1 MNRALLA
8 AVLVL
13 TSCAQPDPRARTA
26 PDYVARLEPLLHENG
41 FLASEVLGAAA
52 SIYNDGAGSDA
63 TRRTWVD
70 DIVPL
75 SRHLADQASATS
87 APAEWADQHA
97 EIVIAWTGRADA
109 YQEIQQAVEDGD
121 RERWK
126 AARKQ
131 ADDAKVREEEW
142 FRTMNRELAPIG
154 LVLDQFP

>member
-1 MNRALLA
+1 MRNAVLLA
-8 AVLVL
+8 MLVVAGC
-13 TSCAQPDPRARTA
+13 SEPDPRARTA
-26 PDYVARLEPLLHENG
+26 PDYVARLEPLLYENG

-52 SIYNDGAGSDA
+52 VVYNDGAG
-63 TRRTWVD
+63 VD
-70 DIVPL
+70 ETKRAWAEDVVPL
-75 SRHLADQASATS
+75 SRHLADQASATV
-87 APAEWADQHA
+87 APAEWSDRHA
-97 EIVIAWTGRADA
+97 EIVLAWTSRAEA
-109 YQEIQQAVEDGD
+109 YQEIQLAVEDGD

>member
-1 MNRALLA
+1 MKRVLLA
-8 AVLVL
+8 AMLVW
-13 TSCAQPDPRARTA
+13 TGCAQPDPRARAA
-26 PDYVARLEPLLHENG
+26 PDYVARLEPLLYENG
-41 FLASEVLGAAA
+41 FLATEVLGAAA
-52 SIYNDGAGSDA
+52 TIYNDGTGSEA
-63 TRRTWVD
+63 IRRSWVD

-87 APAEWADQHA
+87 PPVEWSDRHA
-97 EIVIAWTGRADA
+97 EIILAWTARADA
-109 YQEIQQAVEDGD
+109 YQEIQQAVADGD

-126 AARKQ
+126 VARKE